1 MAVITS
7 PDGVVSVTATVGNQE
22 ADGTYPIMI
31 ASVTPA
37 GQHFAVEYNGVRI
50 YEDNAGGGTGTE
62 G

>member
-7 PDGVVSVTATVGNQE
+7 PDNVVSATINAQNAE
-22 ADGTYPIMI
+22 ADGTYII
-31 ASVTPA
+31 QISSVTPV

-50 YEDNAGGGTGTE
+50 YENNAAAGSGSE

>member
-7 PDGVVSVTATVGNQE
+7 PDAVFSATVVAQNEE
-22 ADGTYPIMI
+22 ADGTYVIQI
-31 ASVTPA
+31 SSATPA

-50 YEDNAGGGTGTE
+50 YEDNAAAGSGTE